1 MEARTTSEGD
11 FNTIGLCGIIN
22 HKTINKMSY
31 KKIKLEHTS
40 NDLQESRTANI
51 SAFHY
56 NCEIGYGVTF
66 KPENQDT
73 EGIIWLRY
81 TTDRD
86 RSLYF
91 TSHRLPNWK
100 DAPVA
105 WAFAVE
111 ALETTDIEPKHIR
124 AYIEDLEKGTP
135 LAPFKVK

>member
-11 FNTIGLCGIIN
+11 FNTISLCGIIN

-31 KKIKLEHTS
+31 KKITLEHTS
-40 NDLQESRTANI
+40 NDLQETRTANI

-111 ALETTDIEPKHIR
+111 ALESTDIEPKHIR

>member
-1 MEARTTSEGD
+1 
-11 FNTIGLCGIIN
+11 
-22 HKTINKMSY
+22 MSY

-40 NDLQESRTANI
+40 NDLQESRTAYI

-66 KPENQDT
+66 KHENQDT

-86 RSLYF
+86 RKLYN
-91 TSHRLPNWK
+91 TSQKLPNWK

-111 ALETTDIEPKHIR
+111 ALEATDIEPKYILT
-124 AYIEDLEKGTP
+124 YIEDLGNGTP
-135 LAPFKVK
+135 LAPFKAK

>member
-1 MEARTTSEGD
+1 
-11 FNTIGLCGIIN
+11 
-22 HKTINKMSY
+22 MSY
-31 KKIKLEHTS
+31 KKITLEHTS
-40 NDLQESRTANI
+40 NDLQETRTANI

-66 KPENQDT
+66 KPESQDT
-73 EGIIWLRY
+73 DGVIWLRY

-135 LAPFKVK
+135 LAPFKIK